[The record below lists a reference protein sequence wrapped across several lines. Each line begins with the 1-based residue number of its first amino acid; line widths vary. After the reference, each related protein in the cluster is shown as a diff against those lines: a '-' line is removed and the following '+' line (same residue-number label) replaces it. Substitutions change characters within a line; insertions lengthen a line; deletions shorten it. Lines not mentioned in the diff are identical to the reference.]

1 MREGGCHQHR
11 WWWPFE
17 KTGHAKSVTNPVTY
31 RAEFD
36 FVCASA
42 DVKSRSRCVGATL
55 AKIKKAQTLA
65 PAEIGR
71 IANFSQNPKISPLHF
86 SPSLGETNF
95 QPIISRSPFIL
106 HSFRPF
112 SRAFS
117 CARSPNLAECN
128 FRRIKVDVADVET
141 PSQLVNQVGGGGGEE
156 SVNFWYVK
164 KFEACPCPP

>member
-1 MREGGCHQHR
+1 MVVAFRENRARKVRDKSSYVSSGIRLRLCVGRCQIQIALR
-11 WWWPFE
+11 WRHFGE
-17 KTGHAKSVTNPVTY
+17 NKKSSN
-31 RAEFD
+31 
-36 FVCASA
+36 
-42 DVKSRSRCVGATL
+42 SRS
-55 AKIKKAQTLA
+55 
-65 PAEIGR
+65 GR
-71 IANFSQNPKISPLHF
+71 DRSNREFFPKSQNFSPLHF
-86 SPSLGETNF
+86 SPPLGETNF

-128 FRRIKVDVADVET
+128 FRRIKVDVAEVEA

-164 KFEACPCPP
+164 KFEACPCPPWN

>member
-65 PAEIGR
+65 PGEIVR
-71 IANFSQNPKISPLHF
+71 IANFSQNPKISPLSTFPLPLGKLISNQLFRDPHSSSIPSVP
-86 SPSLGETNF
+86 SPVPSHAREVLTWQNVIFEELRSTLRT
-95 QPIISRSPFIL
+95 SR
-106 HSFRPF
+106 RPA
-112 SRAFS
+112 S
-117 CARSPNLAECN
+117 
-128 FRRIKVDVADVET
+128 
-141 PSQLVNQVGGGGGEE
+141 
-156 SVNFWYVK
+156 
-164 KFEACPCPP
+164 